1 MERYVR
7 ESRCIVEKTDEEK
20 NVELL
25 MAIINTKSDLE
36 IANRNF
42 EYAEDEMID
51 YYLYL
56 IKAYQAKIDYLVKI
70 AKKKGIVLDMINQV
84 KCRYA
89 LKEEDVS

>member
-1 MERYVR
+1 MEKYVR
-7 ESRCIVEKTDEEK
+7 ESKNLIEKTEEEK
-20 NVELL
+20 NVDLL

-36 IANRNF
+36 LANKNF

-84 KCRYA
+84 KCKYA
-89 LKEEDVS
+89 LKEEEVS